1 MTDLAL
7 LGPWLRRFLLEHLV
21 GEPNVAR
28 NTQQTYRDTS
38 RLRRDHALIVSGTKA
53 TRSPPRP
60 RIAGV
65 GNHAASFAKTD
76 SRAGLFGYNRTFTTA
91 EITSATK
98 ALKLPDRKLS
108 QELRSGIDHGVDVQH
123 GSGGEAHRSEYGV
136 VLKLHHLAV
145 RWLG

>member
-1 MTDLAL
+1 MLPLDSL
-7 LGPWLRRFLLEHLV
+7 LCPSSSFQPDQGTYSGEHPISRAKLTKDVPASYV
-21 GEPNVAR
+21 G
-28 NTQQTYRDTS
+28 
-38 RLRRDHALIVSGTKA
+38 
-53 TRSPPRP
+53 
-60 RIAGV
+60 IAGA
-65 GNHAASFAKTD
+65 GKDAASFAKSD
-76 SRAGLFGYNRTFTTA
+76 SQAGLFEFNRTFTTA

-123 GSGGEAHRSEYGV
+123 RSGGEAHRSEYGV